1 MEEIE
6 NCKYIS
12 CCGAGL
18 KGNCYIGVIEAF
30 ETYFK
35 QKRTITWQEWTR
47 LNIKGTCGS
56 SAGALMALCINLGLT
71 SKTMKKIMHPIF
83 TDARNL
89 IPNPDIG
96 VLISNYGL
104 DKGVVIRNMVTDA
117 LGARGLNNDI
127 TFECMYDL
135 TRIDFCCTG
144 TNLNSGTTVYFHKST
159 HPTMKVIDA
168 IFISASVPLLFA
180 PMEYGGEIY
189 VDGALTANLPIKYP
203 VQETLVLAVD
213 QVDHHSI
220 NKWMDFMGAIVGIG
234 INAQKTLEQSLLEN
248 VGCNIT
254 VNLYPELRNKDSMD
268 MDMDSKALSQLA
280 TLGFYQVYKT
290 LCPKLDNLVILLI
303 TTIRVIRVTFI
314 DDEHTCELYSS
325 T

>member
-1 MEEIE
+1 MESIE
-6 NCKYIS
+6 KCKYIS

-18 KGNCYIGVIEAF
+18 KGNCYIGIIEAF
-30 ETYFK
+30 EMFFK
-35 QKRTITWQEWTR
+35 SKRKISWQEWTR
-47 LNIKGTCGS
+47 TNIKGTCGS

-83 TDARNL
+83 MDARNL

-104 DKGVVIRNMVTDA
+104 DKGAVIRNMITDA

-159 HPTMKVIDA
+159 HPSMKVIDA

-180 PMEYGGEIY
+180 PMEYDNEIY

-203 VQETLVLAVD
+203 ISETLVLAVD
-213 QVDHHSI
+213 QIDHHSI

-234 INAQKTLEQSLLEN
+234 INAQKTLEQSILEN

-268 MDMDSKALSQLA
+268 MDMDSRALSQLA

-290 LCPKLDNLVILLI
+290 LYPKLNEFATLMIMTLYSMRLM
-303 TTIRVIRVTFI
+303 FI
-314 DDEHTCELYSS
+314 DDEHVRELYSS
-325 T
+325 K